1 MVRLG
6 IVSDTHKDLGAV
18 RKALEQMGEIDYLL
32 HGGDHYQ
39 DARQLTRMT
48 HVPVEAVV
56 GNCDWLSPGGPEEL
70 VLQYEQVKI
79 LLIHGHQYRVKYGYD
94 LLLERALELGVRVA
108 VFGHTHHA
116 YQAWQN
122 GVLLFNPGSLAY
134 PRGGGKPTFGILSIN
149 KDYIEGEIRELEI

>member
-39 DARQLTRMT
+39 DARQLTKMT
-48 HVPVEAVV
+48 SVPVEAVV
-56 GNCDWLSPGGPEEL
+56 GNCDWLSSGGPEEL

-79 LLIHGHQYRVKYGYD
+79 LLTHGHQYRVKNNYD
-94 LLLERALELGVRVA
+94 LLLERALQLGVNAV
-108 VFGHTHHA
+108 VFGHTHQA
-116 YQAWQN
+116 YQAWEK
-122 GVLLFNPGSLAY
+122 GVLLFNPGSLAF
-134 PRGGGKPTFGILSIN
+134 PRGGGKPTFGILSIE
-149 KDYIEGEIRELEI
+149 KGYIQGEIRELEI